1 MIAKMQLITLT
12 ADKEKVDEL
21 LSKFI
26 DYKGFHPVDPQ
37 KILTTVHGSSAYDG
51 GNPTTELIE
60 EIKEIES
67 ELGLTL
73 LPVKTRDLKDNL
85 DDMHQYIVDSHHAFS
100 VEFNDIKRLES
111 ENSKMLVAL
120 QQLEYLESLDL
131 SFDDLFGTKF
141 LSVRFGKLPFDSI
154 ERVSYYQHK
163 PFIFIPFSEDKETKE
178 LWCLYITSNEFKR
191 EIDNLFTSMYFERVY
206 IPEFVHGTPGD
217 AREVLKSTIEK
228 NKLEIDELRKL
239 LIELGLKYQ
248 EKLGIIK
255 GELEFLNL
263 MYEAKKY
270 VVGFGDRISLT
281 GFIEKN
287 CLKDFEKTF
296 ESIDTVQIDID
307 EATSD
312 QRFQPPTKLKNN
324 WFTRPFQVF
333 VEMYG
338 IPSYGDVDPTT
349 FMAIS
354 YTLLFGIMFGDFGQ
368 GLLLALIGFLLG
380 KFKGWSLGPIVTR
393 IGMSGAFF
401 GLIYGEF
408 FGNAHVLTPL
418 YDFLGQF
425 GITFLPFH
433 PMDSHNTM
441 TLLLTAVGLGAALI
455 LVSIIVNT
463 YFKFKHKDYAQAIC
477 SPNGVSGL
485 LFYGYILVGI
495 LFEMLLGIQGFFS
508 IIPIILLIIVP
519 ILLIFLKE
527 PIERKMHGEKMFPD
541 GLGGFF
547 MEGFFELFEVLLS
560 YVTNTLSFLRV
571 GGFVLSHAG
580 LMMVVNVLAQ
590 NGEIWWAMV
599 LGNLFV
605 MALEGLIVGIQ
616 VLRLE
621 FYEMFS
627 RYYDGD
633 GILFNPIV

>member
-217 AREVLKSTIEK
+217 
-228 NKLEIDELRKL
+228 
-239 LIELGLKYQ
+239 
-248 EKLGIIK
+248 
-255 GELEFLNL
+255 
-263 MYEAKKY
+263 
-270 VVGFGDRISLT
+270 
-281 GFIEKN
+281 
-287 CLKDFEKTF
+287 
-296 ESIDTVQIDID
+296 
-307 EATSD
+307 
-312 QRFQPPTKLKNN
+312 
-324 WFTRPFQVF
+324 
-333 VEMYG
+333 
-338 IPSYGDVDPTT
+338 
-349 FMAIS
+349 
-354 YTLLFGIMFGDFGQ
+354 
-368 GLLLALIGFLLG
+368 
-380 KFKGWSLGPIVTR
+380 
-393 IGMSGAFF
+393 
-401 GLIYGEF
+401 
-408 FGNAHVLTPL
+408 
-418 YDFLGQF
+418 
-425 GITFLPFH
+425 
-433 PMDSHNTM
+433 
-441 TLLLTAVGLGAALI
+441 
-455 LVSIIVNT
+455 
-463 YFKFKHKDYAQAIC
+463 
-477 SPNGVSGL
+477 
-485 LFYGYILVGI
+485 
-495 LFEMLLGIQGFFS
+495 
-508 IIPIILLIIVP
+508 
-519 ILLIFLKE
+519 
-527 PIERKMHGEKMFPD
+527 
-541 GLGGFF
+541 
-547 MEGFFELFEVLLS
+547 
-560 YVTNTLSFLRV
+560 
-571 GGFVLSHAG
+571 
-580 LMMVVNVLAQ
+580 
-590 NGEIWWAMV
+590 
-599 LGNLFV
+599 
-605 MALEGLIVGIQ
+605 
-616 VLRLE
+616 
-621 FYEMFS
+621 
-627 RYYDGD
+627 
-633 GILFNPIV
+633 